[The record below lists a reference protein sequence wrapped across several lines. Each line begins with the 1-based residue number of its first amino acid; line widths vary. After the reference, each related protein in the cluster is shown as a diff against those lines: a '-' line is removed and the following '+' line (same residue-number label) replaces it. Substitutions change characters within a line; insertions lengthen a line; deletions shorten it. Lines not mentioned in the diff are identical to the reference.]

1 MIGFVILHYLVEDIT
16 KQCVDG
22 LLKLF
27 SGEQIQIAVVDNAS
41 PNGSGPRLE
50 AYYRDQANVHVL
62 LNKENDG
69 FARGNNVGYDYL
81 LQQYAPDFM
90 VVMNND
96 VMIYQ
101 EDFLEKIRNN
111 YEKTNFAVLGPD
123 IYCPYSKTHQNP
135 SRMTPLT
142 LEQVRNLVTDLEHR
156 KAHYGRWYLK
166 NRVKQLLHPAKP
178 SNSHQ
183 QGLDWTQP
191 LENPVLHGACYIFSK
206 AYMQQRPYCFYP
218 ETFLYCEEEILHL
231 ECTAANLKTCYDPS
245 LQVHHLED
253 MSTNAV
259 QKGAFQKA
267 KRKNDLVLTSARL
280 LLKLYEQGGNPNAKQ
295 PADQGPA

>member
-1 MIGFVILHYLVEDIT
+1 MIGFVILHYLVDDIT

-27 SGEQIQIAVVDNAS
+27 PEGQIQIAVVDNAS
-41 PNGSGPRLE
+41 PNGSGSRLE
-50 AYYRDQANVHVL
+50 ACYKEQPNVHVL
-62 LNKENDG
+62 LNTENAG
-69 FARGNNVGYDYL
+69 FAKGNNLGYDYL
-81 LQQYAPDFM
+81 LKNYNPDFM

-101 EDFLEKIRNN
+101 QNFLDEIRNI
-111 YEKTNFAVLGPD
+111 YEKTQFAVLGPD
-123 IYCPYSKTHQNP
+123 IYCPYSQTHQNP
-135 SRMTPLT
+135 SRMLPLT
-142 LEQVRNLVTDLEHR
+142 LEQVRSLIADLEHR
-156 KAHYGRWYLK
+156 QAHFGYWYFK
-166 NRVKQLLHPAKP
+166 NRIKRFLRPEKRAHA
-178 SNSHQ
+178 HQ

-191 LENPVLHGACYIFSK
+191 LEEPVLHGACYIFSRL
-206 AYMQQRPYCFYP
+206 YMQQRPYCFYP

-231 ECTAANLKTCYDPS
+231 ECTQAKLKTCYAPS

-267 KRKNDLVLTSARL
+267 KRKNALVLTSARL
-280 LLKLYEQGGNPNAKQ
+280 MLKLYEQGGNTNGQ
-295 PADQGPA
+295 